1 MKEKSWFDKLFE
13 EPEEDDRD
21 INNNK
26 KDSEPLVMYC
36 TYCGA
41 KVPFD
46 QCSCP
51 KCGMI
56 LE

>member
-1 MKEKSWFDKLFE
+1 LKTMKEKETDDD
-13 EPEEDDRD
+13 EPG
-21 INNNK
+21 
-26 KDSEPLVMYC
+26 MYC
-36 TYCGA
+36 QYCGA

-56 LE
+56 LD